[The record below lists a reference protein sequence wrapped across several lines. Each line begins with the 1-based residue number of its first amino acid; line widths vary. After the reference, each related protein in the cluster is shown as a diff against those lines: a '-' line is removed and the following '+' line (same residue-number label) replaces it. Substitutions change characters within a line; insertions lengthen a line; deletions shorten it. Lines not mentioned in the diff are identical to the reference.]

1 MYMCNVTRSFLIIPN
16 ILVFFNIF
24 YNIIQLFNVWEVNRP
39 EYFPQGAGNS
49 SMLSIA
55 RGRWPRAIE
64 RIELFPAPRG
74 KYSGLLTSQ
83 TLNNC
88 ILCMKIK

>member
-16 ILVFFNIF
+16 VYSFFKNIF

-55 RGRWPRAIE
+55 RGQRPRAIE

-74 KYSGLLTSQ
+74 NALVYWL
-83 TLNNC
+83 
-88 ILCMKIK
+88 IKH